1 MSQDVDEIGRRIER
15 LTLAPD
21 DIRAPLLRL
30 VRPVLARF
38 GYRPRVTA
46 TKVEALLAQLRD
58 RPTRLDG
65 TPDPAETKLLEQAE
79 RELEESLVSV
89 ERATVVGGQVLVSHA
104 AWLRRLYEVLVR
116 ARRAVEQPEDLAA
129 AAMAVSARRLVLPPL
144 AVAEADPA
152 ADAKVAA
159 PEPDP
164 DATRLLELELAAVDH
179 VLAAAD
185 GEIELLGRRRR
196 LFEAARQVLLDT
208 NAAAPLEASGVE
220 TRRAYIA
227 GEITRLD
234 RLEAA
239 GVKPEVTLSHQLRE
253 AVDRGERE
261 RVHAAL
267 VAKNG
272 IALAAGDAAMFEA
285 SKRALGVLWEG
296 KDPRDP
302 EARRASMR
310 RSAAQVFGSAFPEAI
325 RRTYEE
331 ARARYRTVAKA
342 HPDASLP
349 KLADDYFADE
359 RVDAALAAV
368 LATDGSFEVGGA
380 LLPMRVVEYEE
391 RYRAVRFPTQDLL
404 LVAAEDPADI
414 PDAIV
419 EDPRTIVMDL
429 AAGRLL
435 ARRFV
440 HQERRARARTVMRA
454 EVRVY
459 LLDGSGSMHGARSR
473 MRDAMMAAELVTLKR
488 RLQEGAKMARVVLF
502 YRYFDSVLHPVVRVD
517 SAASADEAMVDVLGT
532 LREGGT
538 DIQAALLASL
548 TQVEAAQ
555 TDDPELAQAQIVL
568 VTDGRAA
575 VDEAAVARARARL
588 GDLAV
593 GLSVVALGEENEAL
607 KKMVSRQRARG
618 ERAFYHF
625 VPDEALR
632 GIAEGT
638 IDEGL
643 PVHLP
648 EVKGEHTR
656 SEMSADLTRL
666 VEEVASLGRAREIE
680 ALEAL
685 ESDAQGRAEAGVTA
699 GNLTEGERARAR
711 ALYRDR
717 AQLGLQF
724 RRWFPLP
731 PAGAVAPP
739 PSPDVPTADVD
750 AALVVLATVAE
761 VVHVTLGSELTR
773 QADAIDVLE
782 RLLPDAQLTPA
793 RYLAVVAQPTSA
805 VGTALQAVHR
815 AATPPTG

>member
-21 DIRAPLLRL
+21 DIRAPILRL

-38 GYRPRVTA
+38 GYRPRVSA
-46 TKVEALLAQLRD
+46 EKVEALLVQVRD
-58 RPTRLDG
+58 RPTRVDG
-65 TPDPAETKLLEQAE
+65 APDAAELKLLAQAE

-89 ERATVVGGQVLVSHA
+89 ERATVVGGRVLVAHA

-116 ARRAVEQPEDLAA
+116 ARRAVERPEDAAA
-129 AAMAVSARRLVLPPL
+129 AAMATSARRLVLPPL
-144 AVAEADPA
+144 AVAEAEVTEAETPAPADP
-152 ADAKVAA
+152 
-159 PEPDP
+159 E
-164 DATRLLELELAAVDH
+164 ATRLLELELAAVDH

-185 GEIELLGRRRR
+185 GELELLGRRRR

-227 GEITRLD
+227 AEITRLD

-239 GVKPEVTLSHQLRE
+239 GVKPDVTLSHQLRE
-253 AVDRGERE
+253 AFDRGERE

-272 IALAAGDAAMFEA
+272 IALTAGDAATFEA
-285 SKRALGVLWEG
+285 SKRALSVLWEG
-296 KDPRDP
+296 KDPHAPDV
-302 EARRASMR
+302 RRASMR
-310 RSAAQVFGSAFPEAI
+310 RSAAQVFGSGLPESI
-325 RRTYEE
+325 QRTYAE
-331 ARARYRTVAKA
+331 ARERYAKVAAA
-342 HPDASLP
+342 HPEASLP
-349 KLADDYFADE
+349 KLADAYFAE
-359 RVDAALAAV
+359 ESVDAALSAV
-368 LATDGSFEVGGA
+368 LATDGAFEVGGA
-380 LLPMRVVEYEE
+380 LLPTRVVEHEE

-404 LVAAEDPADI
+404 LVPAEDPADI

-440 HQERRARARTVMRA
+440 HRELRSRTRTVLRA

-473 MRDAMMAAELVTLKR
+473 MRDAMMAAELVTLKK
-488 RLQEGAKMARVVLF
+488 RLQEGAKLARVVLF

-517 SAASADEAMVDVLGT
+517 SATSADQAMVDVLGT

-548 TQVEAAQ
+548 AQVEAAR
-555 TDDPELAQAQIVL
+555 TADPDLARAQIVL

-575 VDEAAVARARARL
+575 VDEAAVARARERL

-607 KKMVSRQRARG
+607 KKMVARQRARG

-625 VPDEALR
+625 VPDDALR
-632 GIAEGT
+632 GIAEGA
-638 IDEGL
+638 IDDGL
-643 PVHLP
+643 PIHLP
-648 EVKGEHTR
+648 EVHGGGTR
-656 SEMSADLTRL
+656 SEMSADLSRL
-666 VEEVASLGRAREIE
+666 VEDVASLGRARELE

-685 ESDAQGRAEAGVTA
+685 ETEAQGRAEAGVTPE
-699 GNLTEGERARAR
+699 NLSEGERARAR

-731 PAGAVAPP
+731 TPGLA
-739 PSPDVPTADVD
+739 PSPDVPTGDVD
-750 AALVVLATVAE
+750 AAVVVLATVSE
-761 VVHVTLGSELTR
+761 VVLVTLGSELTR

-782 RLLPDAQLTPA
+782 RLLPDARLTPA
-793 RYLAVVAQPTSA
+793 RYLAVVARPPSPVA
-805 VGTALQAVHR
+805 AALQAVQR
-815 AATPPTG
+815 AVTPPG